1 MALNFEEA
9 LQSGASAPPRE
20 PLYARNGIAAS
31 AHPFVSHAALEILR
45 AGGTAVDAAIA
56 AAAVLMCVE
65 PRNGHLGGD
74 AFMLVNQ
81 PSDGR
86 VIAFNGSG
94 AAPAAATL
102 QRYRELGS
110 IPTEGLL
117 ASTVPGVVDLWFTA
131 HDRYGRLPFTQLLAP
146 AIAYARAGIPMTP
159 RLHRLLTADAPVY
172 AKYPAAARV
181 FLPGG
186 CVPAVGSLFAQPQ
199 LAVSLERIASGG
211 CDAFYRG
218 AITEEMVAFSQ
229 ANGGLFSLADFDEH
243 HSEVAQPLMGDYRG
257 FTIYEQPPVSQ
268 GIIVLIALGILR
280 HFDLRAIGLGST
292 ERYHLLIEALK
303 LAFDERMRTLGD
315 PRFVE
320 IPITELLSERRA
332 VELAATID
340 PDRARA
346 QTAVPPAVAVDT
358 TYAAFGDGDGMMV
371 SYIHSLF
378 AGSGVVLGETG
389 VLMNNRLAGFT
400 LDAASPNVLAPR
412 KRPVHTLN
420 SYIVHKDG
428 AAVLAGGTPGAHW
441 QVQTN
446 VQILTNVLDFGLD
459 PAAAIAVPRF
469 TFGEQLQRQDN
480 LVRIE
485 SRVDATVIDGLRLR
499 GHDVEVIGPW
509 DAGSAVQLVARDR
522 TGGMYRGA
530 TEVRRSECTVAGY

>member
-1 MALNFEEA
+1 
-9 LQSGASAPPRE
+9 
-20 PLYARNGIAAS
+20 
-31 AHPFVSHAALEILR
+31 
-45 AGGTAVDAAIA
+45 
-56 AAAVLMCVE
+56 
-65 PRNGHLGGD
+65 
-74 AFMLVNQ
+74 
-81 PSDGR
+81 
-86 VIAFNGSG
+86 
-94 AAPAAATL
+94 
-102 QRYRELGS
+102 
-110 IPTEGLL
+110 
-117 ASTVPGVVDLWFTA
+117 
-131 HDRYGRLPFTQLLAP
+131 
-146 AIAYARAGIPMTP
+146 MTP
-159 RLHRLLTADAPVY
+159 RLHGLLTTDAPVY

-186 CVPAVGSLFAQPQ
+186 SVPAIGSLFAQPQ
-199 LAVSLERIASGG
+199 LAGSLERIVSGG
-211 CDAFYRG
+211 RDAFYRG
-218 AITEEMVAFSQ
+218 AITEQMVAFSQ
-229 ANGGLFSLADFDEH
+229 ANGGLFSLEDFDDH
-243 HSEVAQPLMGDYRG
+243 HTEVAQPLTIDYRG

-280 HFDLRAIGLGST
+280 HFDLRAVGLGSVQ
-292 ERYHLLIEALK
+292 RYHLLIEALK
-303 LAFDERMRTLGD
+303 LAFDERMRALGD
-315 PRFVE
+315 PRFVD
-320 IPITELLSERRA
+320 IPLAELLSERRVA
-332 VELAATID
+332 ELAASID
-340 PDRARA
+340 PDRARTPA
-346 QTAVPPAVAVDT
+346 TVPPAVAVDT
-358 TYAAFGDGDGMMV
+358 TYAAFGDSDGMMV

-428 AAVLAGGTPGAHW
+428 AVILAGGTPGAHW

-469 TFGEQLQRQDN
+469 TFGEQLHRQGS

-485 SRVDATVIDGLRLR
+485 SRADETVIDGLRSR

-522 TGGMYRGA
+522 TAGMYRAA